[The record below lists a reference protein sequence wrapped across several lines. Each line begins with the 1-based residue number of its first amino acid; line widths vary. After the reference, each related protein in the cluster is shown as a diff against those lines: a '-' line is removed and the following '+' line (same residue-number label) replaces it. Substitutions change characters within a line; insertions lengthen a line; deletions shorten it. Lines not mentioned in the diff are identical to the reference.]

1 MIETMIF
8 ILKVLGL
15 LVLILMAF
23 SAVLF
28 MLLIRSVLKES
39 MKGDKDG
46 DIQRNGEYDQG
57 NHGEHHE

>member
-46 DIQRNGEYDQG
+46 DIQRDGEYDQG